1 MTSGK
6 QASNNYPP
14 SFNRIN
20 DFLVIPSYIRL
31 PWYLQNLIML
41 VCSVAY
47 TKYRSSHP
55 EVFCEKGVLINFAK
69 FTGKHLRQ
77 SLFFNKVA
85 GACIFYIL
93 IKNFCIKSSHL
104 QVLCSFLGKLRKTFR
119 KTNIAKY
126 FFSKTRNF
134 TARVFPFNFYEI
146 FQCISALT
154 FRTLKKLKGEQY
166 FFSNGSFSKWS
177 ETLLM

>member
-69 FTGKHLRQ
+69 FTGKHLCQ

-85 GACIFYIL
+85 GACICVSKAAICRCFTAFWE
-93 IKNFCIKSSHL
+93 NFVKL
-104 QVLCSFLGKLRKTFR
+104 LGKQ
-119 KTNIAKY
+119 I
-126 FFSKTRNF
+126 
-134 TARVFPFNFYEI
+134 
-146 FQCISALT
+146 
-154 FRTLKKLKGEQY
+154 
-166 FFSNGSFSKWS
+166 
-177 ETLLM
+177 